1 MTLTIGGLGGKLN
14 TFVPFNFLNRYYL
27 LSDRVNRC
35 MADRGTSSKKPAKET
50 DWVGPKFSK
59 IEIARLKKSGV
70 KYISINRGGGRFLVK
85 DLVAA
90 SERDYKGKKSSG
102 RGTSSR

>member
-1 MTLTIGGLGGKLN
+1 
-14 TFVPFNFLNRYYL
+14 
-27 LSDRVNRC
+27 
-35 MADRGTSSKKPAKET
+35 MAKRGTEKSKPSKET